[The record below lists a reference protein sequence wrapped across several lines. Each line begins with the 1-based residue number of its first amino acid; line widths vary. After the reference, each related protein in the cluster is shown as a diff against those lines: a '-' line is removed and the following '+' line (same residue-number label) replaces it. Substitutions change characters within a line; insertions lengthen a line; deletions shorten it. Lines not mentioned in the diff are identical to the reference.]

1 MAGTNS
7 GRESIHWQ
15 KGSMIKVERSLWPLA
30 LLMILTA
37 LGCSDDNPLDRR
49 AIQGTVT
56 FRGQPLKHGSIQF
69 SPDDMQRG
77 VGSGAVITDGSFEIP
92 EAQGLPPGK
101 YKVVISAAE
110 SASAAPSNEAPGAP
124 GQLAVELIPAEWNVD
139 AKHSVEIKSDVDAQ
153 VNFDIK

>member
-1 MAGTNS
+1 MF
-7 GRESIHWQ
+7 
-15 KGSMIKVERSLWPLA
+15 KVDTTWPLFGLA
-30 LLMILTA
+30 MLCA
-37 LGCSDDNPLDRR
+37 LGCSDDNPLGRR

-69 SPDDMQRG
+69 SPEDMQHG
-77 VGSGAVITDGSFEIP
+77 VGSGAVITDGSFQIP
-92 EAQGLPPGK
+92 EPQGLPPGK

-110 SASAAPSNEAPGAP
+110 SASTAPSTEPPGAS

-139 AKHSVEIKSDVDAQ
+139 GKHSVEIKSDVDAQ